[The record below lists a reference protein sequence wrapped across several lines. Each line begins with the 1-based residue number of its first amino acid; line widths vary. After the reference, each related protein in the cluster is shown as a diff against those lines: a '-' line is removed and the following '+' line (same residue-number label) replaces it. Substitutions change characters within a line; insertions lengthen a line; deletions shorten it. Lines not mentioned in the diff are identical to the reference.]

1 MNRRHVRPF
10 SPVAGLTRTASRRCN
25 VPDSSVAI
33 EARGS
38 APAAARRARGVAV
51 LAHAYYEEDSR
62 VRREAEALVRAGRP
76 VDVFALRR
84 PGDPPAGV
92 LDGVSIHRLDVRR
105 HQGAGIGV
113 YVREYLDFLV
123 RATFA
128 LARAHPER
136 RFALVHVD
144 SLPDFL
150 VFAAM
155 PLKLVGVPVLL
166 DLHEAMPEF
175 FRARFPRRASRLA
188 QGLLRLQERASIA
201 AADAIVTVNDA
212 LGDRLVTLGTPAAKV
227 TVILNTP
234 DVALFDPAAHE
245 ERAFM
250 ADGVLRLV
258 YAGALTPTYEIDVA
272 VEAVAA
278 LAASRPEL
286 PVILEV
292 YGRGDAES
300 SLRATAAGLGVADRV
315 RFHGRVALEAVP
327 AAIAGADIGLAP
339 TRRTQFTDF
348 SLSTKLFEYAAM
360 RKPAVAS
367 ALPTVARY
375 FGPDTIATYRP
386 GDAADL
392 ARVVLGLVDDPEERA
407 ARVAASAAR
416 ARELGWDGE
425 ARRYCAL
432 VERLIRER

>member
-1 MNRRHVRPF
+1 
-10 SPVAGLTRTASRRCN
+10 
-25 VPDSSVAI
+25 
-33 EARGS
+33 
-38 APAAARRARGVAV
+38 VAV

-84 PGDPPAGV
+84 PGDPAVGE
-92 LDGVSIHRLDVRR
+92 LDGVAIHRLDVRR
-105 HQGAGIGV
+105 HQGAGIAV
-113 YVREYLDFLV
+113 YVREYLDFLL
-123 RATFA
+123 RATIA
-128 LARAHPER
+128 LARAHR
-136 RFALVHVD
+136 AQRFALVHVD
-144 SLPDFL
+144 TLPDFL

-201 AADAIVTVNDA
+201 AADAVVTVNDA

-272 VEAVAA
+272 IEAVAA

-286 PVILEV
+286 PVVLEI

-300 SLRATAAGLGVADRV
+300 NLRARAVDLGVADRV
-315 RFHGRVALEAVP
+315 RFHGRIALELVP
-327 AAIAGADIGLAP
+327 GAIAAADIGLAP
-339 TRRTQFTDF
+339 TRQTQFTDF

-386 GDAADL
+386 GDPADL
-392 ARVVLGLVDDPEERA
+392 AHVVAGLVDDRGARA

-432 VERLIRER
+432 VERLIREGG

>member
-1 MNRRHVRPF
+1 
-10 SPVAGLTRTASRRCN
+10 
-25 VPDSSVAI
+25 
-33 EARGS
+33 
-38 APAAARRARGVAV
+38 VAV

-84 PGDPPAGV
+84 PGDPPEGE
-92 LDGVSIHRLDVRR
+92 LDGVVIHRLDVRR

-113 YVREYLDFLV
+113 YVREYLDFMA
-123 RATFA
+123 RATIA
-128 LARAHPER
+128 LARAHRAR

-144 SLPDFL
+144 TLPDFL

-155 PLKLVGVPVLL
+155 PLKLAGVPVLL

-175 FRARFPRRASRLA
+175 FRARFPRRASRVA

-201 AADAIVTVNDA
+201 AADAVVTVNDA
-212 LGDRLVTLGTPAAKV
+212 LGDRLVALGTPAAKV

-234 DVALFDPAAHE
+234 DVALFDAATHE

-258 YAGALTPTYEIDVA
+258 YAGALTPTYEIDIA
-272 VEAVAA
+272 IEAVAA
-278 LAASRPEL
+278 MARQRPEL
-286 PVILEV
+286 PVILEI
-292 YGRGDAES
+292 YGRGDAEPV
-300 SLRATAAGLGVADRV
+300 LRATAAGLAVADRI

-407 ARVAASAAR
+407 ARVIASGAR

-425 ARRYCAL
+425 ARRYRAL
-432 VERLIRER
+432 VERLIREG